1 MNRYAK
7 IVLGFVILAVLLGGS
22 VVLYNNLSKQ
32 YKVDN
37 NLTMNPDKHTEGST
51 KNPETENQNTEGTQ
65 ENDQEEKAE
74 ALDFTVV
81 DKDNQEKTLLSFK
94 GKPVV
99 LNFWASW
106 CGPCKKEFPDFQKA
120 YEQYGQDVEFVM
132 VNLTDGSRETK
143 ESAESY
149 IKSENYTLPIY
160 FDTKGDAAN
169 TYAIY
174 SIPTT
179 YFIDKDGYIVASA
192 QGMIQADTLQ
202 TGIDMIRK

>member
-7 IVLGFVILAVLLGGS
+7 IVIGLVTLVILLGGS
-22 VVLYNNLSKQ
+22 VALYNNLSKQ

-37 NLTMNPDKHTEGST
+37 NLTKNQDKNTEEST
-51 KNPETENQNTEGTQ
+51 NKPETESQKTEEPE
-65 ENDQEEKAE
+65 ENDQQEKAA

-81 DKDNQEKTLLSFK
+81 DRDNQEKTLLSFK
-94 GKPVV
+94 GKPVI

-120 YEQYGQDVEFVM
+120 YEQYGQDIEFVM

-160 FDTKGDAAN
+160 FDIKGDAAN

-202 TGIDMIRK
+202 TGIDMIK